1 MDSSITSTAG
11 SLGTLEYNTLHRFVC
26 LGVNTIPNH
35 KHKPI
40 SNGKRHQMAK
50 GNILICFKIAKN
62 KSYGGTLIGS
72 RVGTIFLDCPLLA
85 SVE

>member
-26 LGVNTIPNH
+26 LGINTIPNH

-40 SNGKRHQMAK
+40 SLSLKH
-50 GNILICFKIAKN
+50 I
-62 KSYGGTLIGS
+62 
-72 RVGTIFLDCPLLA
+72 
-85 SVE
+85 